1 MPSRAASATQRGK
14 GAAETFFCTRR
25 QKSGIL
31 EASIPSFPGATHTPT
46 RRSSPVYIG
55 KGQGLAD
62 NSVASPGECVLSM
75 TAAEI
80 RASCWPAILPALR
93 LRMPPILLDL
103 GDEPF
108 GKLSARGGWGVWGRE
123 PSI

>member
-1 MPSRAASATQRGK
+1 
-14 GAAETFFCTRR
+14 
-25 QKSGIL
+25 
-31 EASIPSFPGATHTPT
+31 
-46 RRSSPVYIG
+46 
-55 KGQGLAD
+55 
-62 NSVASPGECVLSM
+62 M

-108 GKLSARGGWGVWGRE
+108 GKLSARGRVGSLGTGAVDSMRVSRTWNPSDPPVMLSVRE
-123 PSI
+123 KP